1 MSASKRVMW
10 VPRRFFCIGVLC
22 SGDCHFLVEFIICT
36 LPETKSEPDS
46 SRVRTSSS

>member
-1 MSASKRVMW
+1 MSLSNLVMW
-10 VPRRFFCIGVLC
+10 VPRRLAAIGPLC

-46 SRVRTSSS
+46 SRVRSSTS